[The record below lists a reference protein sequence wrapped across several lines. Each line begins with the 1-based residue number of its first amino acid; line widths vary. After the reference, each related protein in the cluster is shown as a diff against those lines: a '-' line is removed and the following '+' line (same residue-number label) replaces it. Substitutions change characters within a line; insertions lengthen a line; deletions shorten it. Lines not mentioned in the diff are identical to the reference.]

1 MLPADPSLF
10 MRKITV
16 NDSVVLSPKAKSC
29 RVTVVWGGAGGAWL
43 AFFISFY
50 FFFLSLSL
58 SLVSIL
64 EKKIYIKNYKKRRA
78 QGCGFMALSHLV
90 PLWFGLGLTDA
101 QSRYNPD
108 FL

>member
-43 AFFISFY
+43 AFFISF
-50 FFFLSLSL
+50 LSLSL

-64 EKKIYIKNYKKRRA
+64 EKNIYIKKTKKEEHRVA
-78 QGCGFMALSHLV
+78 VLWLSLTSFHCGLA
-90 PLWFGLGLTDA
+90 WG
-101 QSRYNPD
+101 
-108 FL
+108 